1 MTAGFF
7 GKNLHWAKVT
17 KNDQKWSQNR
27 VLGLF
32 KKTASLVLS
41 GICVKR
47 KFLWFINILQK
58 LHGWEKSGSQVI
70 FHDILLF
77 FNRQYF
83 ISRLISDF
91 DFWYVDR
98 HE

>member
-58 LHGWEKSGSQVI
+58 LHGWEKSSSQVRAKNGCQPVR
-70 FHDILLF
+70 FQYPLIL
-77 FNRQYF
+77 N
-83 ISRLISDF
+83 ISLID
-91 DFWYVDR
+91 
-98 HE
+98 